1 MCAVTEIKNCWRF
14 MTNSGPKQENLLELE
29 HHVAPYFCTWFVLN
43 YAARPRENIG
53 QHTGSCGYLIAA
65 EVHRQ
70 LTLCVCVCVCHC
82 MHGGAGEWTDSNGRM
97 KVRSVRVEQLPSQ
110 DVSRWRRSILFSFPF
125 CLSFSVIAQTDG
137 SWHPNINR
145 KTLSV

>member
-1 MCAVTEIKNCWRF
+1 MRAVTEIKNCLRF

-29 HHVAPYFCTWFVLN
+29 RHVAPYFCTWFVLN
-43 YAARPRENIG
+43 YTARPRENIG
-53 QHTGSCGYLIAA
+53 QHAGSCGYLIAA

-70 LTLCVCVCVCHC
+70 LTSCVCVCVCHC
-82 MHGGAGEWTDSNGRM
+82 MHGGGEWTDSSGRM

-137 SWHPNINR
+137 SRHPNINR